1 MKKHFDDLIIKL
13 SNGMPFNVDETLV
26 NSLGYAPSLL
36 YKYRSCD
43 DNGFDMLEWGYIWA
57 SIPDGFIDPIDSK
70 VNLRL
75 RSELPA
81 IHKWMDL
88 HIGELIYYHIPPKG
102 MQTKKGNHSLSDYL
116 KAQEHFVNEKGRLDT
131 KLMKKEMVLEMKRLP
146 KEQQVAY
153 KKMLERFKSREF
165 EEAVVNGAKKVID
178 GVVNIFRKSKIVASL
193 TCRRDNS
200 TMWENYA
207 NKYTGFCVE
216 YKVPALDELSE
227 DQKSVLV
234 HLLPVRYYKRIPG
247 VSLLPFI
254 QADFHKS
261 LYGEQININDS
272 VAALYKQLI
281 YKRYEYNFEEE
292 WRIILDEKVARKVD
306 FPFVS
311 AVYAGF
317 RIADG
322 DLQKLRNICNHMNI
336 PLYCQKLSATA
347 NRFQYE
353 LIG

>member
-1 MKKHFDDLIIKL
+1 M
-13 SNGMPFNVDETLV
+13 
-26 NSLGYAPSLL
+26 
-36 YKYRSCD
+36 
-43 DNGFDMLEWGYIWA
+43 
-57 SIPDGFIDPIDSK
+57 
-70 VNLRL
+70 
-75 RSELPA
+75 
-81 IHKWMDL
+81 
-88 HIGELIYYHIPPKG
+88 
-102 MQTKKGNHSLSDYL
+102 
-116 KAQEHFVNEKGRLDT
+116 
-131 KLMKKEMVLEMKRLP
+131 
-146 KEQQVAY
+146 
-153 KKMLERFKSREF
+153 
-165 EEAVVNGAKKVID
+165 
-178 GVVNIFRKSKIVASL
+178 
-193 TCRRDNS
+193 
-200 TMWENYA
+200 
-207 NKYTGFCVE
+207 
-216 YKVPALDELSE
+216 
-227 DQKSVLV
+227 
-234 HLLPVRYYKRIPG
+234 
-247 VSLLPFI
+247 LPFI